1 MLSLCTLCGNYLVQS
16 VINIPKRHPLQKTR
30 PLIYWDIVLLLLPAE
45 MGGAQLGVVLSAV
58 LPEAVIIIITIV
70 ILAIVLPMYSLK
82 GYQIYNEETEYLAGK
97 KNDHSSQS
105 DSLIGERADPEGGNS
120 SNGLV
125 DVTVKEM
132 PPMIIPYVAIYV
144 ISVFA
149 ALYIILDVIEN
160 YYSKCSASYDAAIVI
175 VFPVIAAFTIWA
187 TDYLTKQQEASPH
200 LILKGDIDWSASS
213 YVPVLLS
220 FTVGA
225 VSSMCGIGGGEL
237 MSPMLLSLGVRA
249 DLATA
254 TISLM
259 SLLNTSSSTIK
270 YMLLDEVP
278 YGYATLV
285 FFIGAAAGL
294 SGRFLALYAQEEF
307 GRISI
312 MIFAV
317 CAVLFASLIINI
329 YDIST
334 STLDFNV
341 DSFC

>member
-1 MLSLCTLCGNYLVQS
+1 
-16 VINIPKRHPLQKTR
+16 
-30 PLIYWDIVLLLLPAE
+30 
-45 MGGAQLGVVLSAV
+45 
-58 LPEAVIIIITIV
+58 
-70 ILAIVLPMYSLK
+70 
-82 GYQIYNEETEYLAGK
+82 
-97 KNDHSSQS
+97 
-105 DSLIGERADPEGGNS
+105 
-120 SNGLV
+120 
-125 DVTVKEM
+125 
-132 PPMIIPYVAIYV
+132 
-144 ISVFA
+144 
-149 ALYIILDVIEN
+149 
-160 YYSKCSASYDAAIVI
+160 
-175 VFPVIAAFTIWA
+175 
-187 TDYLTKQQEASPH
+187 
-200 LILKGDIDWSASS
+200 
-213 YVPVLLS
+213 
-220 FTVGA
+220 
-225 VSSMCGIGGGEL
+225 

-334 STLDFNV
+334 STLDFTV